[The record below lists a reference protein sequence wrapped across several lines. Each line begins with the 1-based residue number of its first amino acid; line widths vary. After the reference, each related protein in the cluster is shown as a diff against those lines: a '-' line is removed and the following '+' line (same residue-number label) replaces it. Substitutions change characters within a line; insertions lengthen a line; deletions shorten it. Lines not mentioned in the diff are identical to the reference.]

1 MILSVFNSGDVM
13 EKILENLIVS
23 ALSKRSTDIHFQIE
37 DNKQLILL
45 RSLNGLVPLTFTSNL
60 SDLYEYCKF
69 KANLDLSMNMIPQ
82 TGSFE
87 IILRK
92 QKYNIRFSAIE
103 TYHTKSGVLRILN
116 LHRAE
121 SLTDLSS
128 EDFSEDFNRLSTVE
142 SGLILFCGSTGSGK
156 STSMFTWLKTLKKR
170 RIYTIEDPIEQ
181 IFNEFMQVQ
190 VNVKQGL
197 TFDEAVFQLLRHDP
211 DIIVIGEIRGPT
223 EAKAAIRSAYGGHLV
238 VATIHAATISQ
249 TKFRLMD
256 FGISKTDI
264 EQTLKVTVFQ
274 RLLLRNDKKGRG
286 ANFEFTFHGS

>member
-45 RSLNGLVPLTFTSNL
+45 RSLNGLVPLTLTSNL

-128 EDFSEDFNRLSTVE
+128 DDFSEDFNRLSTVD

-286 ANFEFTFHGS
+286 AKFEFTFHGS